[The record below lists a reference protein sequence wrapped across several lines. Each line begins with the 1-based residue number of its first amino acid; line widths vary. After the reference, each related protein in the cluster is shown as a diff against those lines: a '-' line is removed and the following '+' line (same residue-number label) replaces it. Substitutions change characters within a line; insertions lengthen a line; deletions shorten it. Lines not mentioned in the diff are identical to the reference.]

1 MMMRNVAQAQRGL
14 IVVIVCLAFIDVA
27 TLALLLSPAIRS
39 SKSTQAELLALQA
52 ELAQKRIQAVPA
64 LDMDKKLAEARTQIS
79 DFYAHDFVSRYSEIS
94 EVLAKAAAESHVQL
108 TNITY
113 IPLKP
118 AATEAKNA
126 VDTKATA
133 IDLTLDMMGNYESE
147 IRFINALERSKMLL
161 VIGSVNLAES
171 QGGSIRLS
179 LRMQT
184 YLKAAES

>member
-14 IVVIVCLAFIDVA
+14 IVVIVCLAIIDVA
-27 TLALLLSPAIRS
+27 TVALLLSPAIRS

-113 IPLKP
+113 IPLKHS
-118 AATEAKNA
+118 ATEAKNA
-126 VDTKATA
+126 VNTKATA

-171 QGGSIRLS
+171 QGGAIRLS
-179 LRMQT
+179 LKMQT
-184 YLKAAES
+184 YQRTAQL